1 MSQPARMIELVLARI
16 VLRDTD
22 RAQQILLQERDGPR
36 GFPMVIGRAEAEELQ
51 RIVDNLNPARPLTH
65 QLALHLVEALGSRIL
80 HADIVDLR
88 DNTFYAQL
96 ALAAAPGEPP
106 VLVDA
111 RPSDALAL
119 ALRARAPLR
128 IAASILDQVRTDTS
142 GPDPLPPTPPAPP
155 SAPPSPP
162 SP

>member
-51 RIVDNLNPARPLTH
+51 RIVDNLAPARPLTH

-96 ALAAAPGEPP
+96 ALATAPGDPP
-106 VLVDA
+106 ALVDA
-111 RPSDALAL
+111 RPSDAIAL

-128 IAASILDQVRTDTS
+128 ITDLILDQVRTDTS
-142 GPDPLPPTPPAPP
+142 GPDPLPPPAPP